1 MVKTIK
7 DKKVFSNSI
16 FNLKNRLYFSKDKK
30 ENIHRETTIFTPIF
44 ILNELAKKK
53 DIEAEFDKN
62 LYNIKYDY
70 EIKNEHN
77 DIHYKNYKTRIR
89 KIYEVLKTFLKQA
102 KKVITEEHSE
112 ELFNFL
118 QKTVLLVD
126 DKMIEFSEFEIL
138 FKRLYKIILSINY
151 QIISLEKISVDSM
164 NETFTSLLEKEI
176 INQKKE
182 IEIYQEEN
190 FNLNIGFLRDE
201 IYKRFM
207 FNELNLKFYN
217 LLIDLQL
224 LSVDEIMYSGFREN
238 NKINVLSKNEEE
250 LEALANNLFYECIVE
265 IDTKKIRFLTDEYP
279 IESLEENFTF
289 EYFDKLKSM
298 DIINVNFEM
307 SEKIDKNIRNSIK
320 TEDIEK
326 IKFAIVCQLLKNNL
340 IDNTKKNILKNI
352 RVVGVEV
359 RPNDRHESGINN
371 NIIFIRLPKL
381 DLEVKLELELV
392 VKVFSRVDK
401 LVFQYSDIR
410 NTETRLKHLDSF
422 RFSNSNM
429 KFKIPTLTK
438 GNNIFFNNF
447 SKYLNKINDSGVAKE
462 ENLNFKFENDK
473 IITNDIVRSVV
484 VNPINIEVIGKTNNV
499 LSKALLKIYLYIY
512 MQCLYL
518 IVNERN
524 KKIDNFVE
532 FVKNLKNFNF
542 DTVRMKMLKYI
553 NYYYYSRYNMKDKFE
568 LNQKVSPKAK
578 ETFNEVEKI
587 INNNYDYLF
596 LSKLSELIYL
606 QILNIFYFNNIVDIE
621 YVRSNELREIL
632 KLDEE
637 KEKEFIRNIVNY
649 FGKYKDKFK
658 EDFSFLDETYEKNEI
673 NKKM

>member
-89 KIYEVLKTFLKQA
+89 RIYEVLKTFLKQA

-138 FKRLYKIILSINY
+138 FKKLYKIILSINY

-250 LEALANNLFYECIVE
+250 LEALANTLFYECIVE

-524 KKIDNFVE
+524 KKIDNFIE

>member
-30 ENIHRETTIFTPIF
+30 ENIHREMTIFTPIF

-89 KIYEVLKTFLKQA
+89 RIYEVLKTFLKQA

-138 FKRLYKIILSINY
+138 FKKLYKIILSINY

-658 EDFSFLDETYEKNEI
+658 EDFSFLDETYEK
-673 NKKM
+673 K

>member
-1 MVKTIK
+1 MVKSIK
-7 DKKVFSNSI
+7 EKKVFSNSI

-77 DIHYKNYKTRIR
+77 DIYYINYKTRIR
-89 KIYEVLKTFLKQA
+89 RIYEVLKTFLKQA

-190 FNLNIGFLRDE
+190 FNVNIGFLRDE

-307 SEKIDKNIRNSIK
+307 SEKIDENIKNSIK

-392 VKVFSRVDK
+392 VKVFSRTDK

-429 KFKIPTLTK
+429 KFKIPTLSK

-484 VNPINIEVIGKTNNV
+484 VNPINIEIIGKTNNV

-542 DTVRMKMLKYI
+542 DTARMKMLKYI
-553 NYYYYSRYNMKDKFE
+553 NYYYYSRYNMRDKFE

-632 KLDEE
+632 KLDEA

-658 EDFSFLDETYEKNEI
+658 EDFSFLDEVYEKDEI

>member
-1 MVKTIK
+1 MVKSIK
-7 DKKVFSNSI
+7 EQKVFSNSI

-53 DIEAEFDKN
+53 EIEAEFDKN

-89 KIYEVLKTFLKQA
+89 RIYEVLKTFLKQA

-164 NETFTSLLEKEI
+164 NETFISLLEKEI

-190 FNLNIGFLRDE
+190 FNVNIGFLRDE

-265 IDTKKIRFLTDEYP
+265 IDTKNIRFLTDEYP

-307 SEKIDKNIRNSIK
+307 SEKIDENIKKSIK

-326 IKFAIVCQLLKNNL
+326 IKFAIVCQLLKKNL

-392 VKVFSRVDK
+392 VKVFSRADK

-429 KFKIPTLTK
+429 KFKIPTLSK

-462 ENLNFKFENDK
+462 ENLNFKFENEK

-484 VNPINIEVIGKTNNV
+484 VNPVNIEVIGKTNNV

-518 IVNERN
+518 MVNERN
-524 KKIDNFVE
+524 KKIDNFIE

-568 LNQKVSPKAK
+568 LNQKVSLKAK

-658 EDFSFLDETYEKNEI
+658 EDFSFLDEVYEKDEI

>member
-77 DIHYKNYKTRIR
+77 DICYKNYKTRIR
-89 KIYEVLKTFLKQA
+89 RIYEVLKTFLKQA

-190 FNLNIGFLRDE
+190 FNVNIGFLRDE

-224 LSVDEIMYSGFREN
+224 LSVDEIMYSGFRESH
-238 NKINVLSKNEEE
+238 KINVLSKNEEE

-265 IDTKKIRFLTDEYP
+265 INTKNIRFLTDEYP

-289 EYFDKLKSM
+289 EYFDKLKLM

-307 SEKIDKNIRNSIK
+307 SEKIDENIRNSIK

-352 RVVGVEV
+352 RVVGVKV
-359 RPNDRHESGINN
+359 RPNNRHESGINN

-392 VKVFSRVDK
+392 VKVFSRADK

-410 NTETRLKHLDSF
+410 NTETRLKYLDSF

-429 KFKIPTLTK
+429 KFKIPTLSK

-447 SKYLNKINDSGVAKE
+447 SRYLNKINDSGVAKE

-532 FVKNLKNFNF
+532 FVKNLKNLNF

-553 NYYYYSRYNMKDKFE
+553 NYYYYSRYNMRDKFE
-568 LNQKVSPKAK
+568 LNQKVSSKAK

-606 QILNIFYFNNIVDIE
+606 QILNIFYFNNIIDIE
-621 YVRSNELREIL
+621 YVRSNELKEIL
-632 KLDEE
+632 KLDEV

-658 EDFSFLDETYEKNEI
+658 EDFSFLDEVYEKNEI

>member
-1 MVKTIK
+1 M
-7 DKKVFSNSI
+7 
-16 FNLKNRLYFSKDKK
+16 
-30 ENIHRETTIFTPIF
+30 
-44 ILNELAKKK
+44 
-53 DIEAEFDKN
+53 
-62 LYNIKYDY
+62 
-70 EIKNEHN
+70 
-77 DIHYKNYKTRIR
+77 
-89 KIYEVLKTFLKQA
+89 
-102 KKVITEEHSE
+102 ITEEHSE

-265 IDTKKIRFLTDEYP
+265 INTKKIRFLTDEYP

-392 VKVFSRVDK
+392 VKVFSRADK

-429 KFKIPTLTK
+429 KFKIPTLSK

-462 ENLNFKFENDK
+462 ENLNFKFENEK

-568 LNQKVSPKAK
+568 LNQKVSLKAK

-658 EDFSFLDETYEKNEI
+658 EDFSFLDEVYEKDEI

>member
-77 DIHYKNYKTRIR
+77 DIHYKNYKTRIKR
-89 KIYEVLKTFLKQA
+89 IYEVLKTFLKQA

-265 IDTKKIRFLTDEYP
+265 INTKKIRFLTDEYP

-568 LNQKVSPKAK
+568 LNQKVSLKAK

>member
-53 DIEAEFDKN
+53 DIETEFDKN

-89 KIYEVLKTFLKQA
+89 RIYEVLKTFLKQA

-138 FKRLYKIILSINY
+138 FKKLYKIILSINY

>member
-89 KIYEVLKTFLKQA
+89 RIYEVLKTFLKQA

-279 IESLEENFTF
+279 IESFEENFTF

-524 KKIDNFVE
+524 KKIDNFIE

>member
-89 KIYEVLKTFLKQA
+89 RIYEVLKTFLKQA

-265 IDTKKIRFLTDEYP
+265 INTKKIRFLTDEYP

-422 RFSNSNM
+422 IFSNSNM

>member
-1 MVKTIK
+1 MAKSIK
-7 DKKVFSNSI
+7 EKKVFSNSI

-89 KIYEVLKTFLKQA
+89 RIYEVLKTFLKQA

-118 QKTVLLVD
+118 QKNVLLVD

-190 FNLNIGFLRDE
+190 FNVNIGFLRDE

-250 LEALANNLFYECIVE
+250 LEVLANNLFYECIVE

-484 VNPINIEVIGKTNNV
+484 VNPVNIEVIGKTNNV

>member
-89 KIYEVLKTFLKQA
+89 RIYEVLKTFLKQA

-138 FKRLYKIILSINY
+138 FKKLYKIILSINY

-524 KKIDNFVE
+524 KKIDNFIE

>member
-1 MVKTIK
+1 MVKSIK
-7 DKKVFSNSI
+7 EKKVFSNSI

-77 DIHYKNYKTRIR
+77 DIYYINYKTRIR
-89 KIYEVLKTFLKQA
+89 RIYEVLKTFLKRA

-190 FNLNIGFLRDE
+190 FNVNIGFLRDE

-307 SEKIDKNIRNSIK
+307 SEKIDENIKNSIK

-392 VKVFSRVDK
+392 VKVFSRTDK

-429 KFKIPTLTK
+429 KFKIPTLSK

-484 VNPINIEVIGKTNNV
+484 VNPINIEIIGKTNNV

-542 DTVRMKMLKYI
+542 DTARMKMLKYI
-553 NYYYYSRYNMKDKFE
+553 NYYYYSRYNMRDKFE

-632 KLDEE
+632 KLDEA

-658 EDFSFLDETYEKNEI
+658 EDFSFLDEVYEKDEI

>member
-89 KIYEVLKTFLKQA
+89 RIYEVLKTFLKQA

-265 IDTKKIRFLTDEYP
+265 INTKKIRFLTDEYP

-392 VKVFSRVDK
+392 VKVFSRADK

-429 KFKIPTLTK
+429 KFKIPTLSK
-438 GNNIFFNNF
+438 GNNIFFDNF

-462 ENLNFKFENDK
+462 ENLNFKFENEK

-568 LNQKVSPKAK
+568 LNQKVSLKAK

-658 EDFSFLDETYEKNEI
+658 EDFSFLDEVYEKDEI

>member
-1 MVKTIK
+1 MVKSIK
-7 DKKVFSNSI
+7 EKKVFSNSI

-89 KIYEVLKTFLKQA
+89 RIYEVLKTFLKQA

-265 IDTKKIRFLTDEYP
+265 INTKKIRFLTDEYP

-401 LVFQYSDIR
+401 LVFQHSDIR

-568 LNQKVSPKAK
+568 LNQKVSLKAK

>member
-89 KIYEVLKTFLKQA
+89 RIYEVLKIFLKQA

-250 LEALANNLFYECIVE
+250 LEVLANNLFYECIVE

-307 SEKIDKNIRNSIK
+307 SEKIDENIRNSIK

>member
-1 MVKTIK
+1 M
-7 DKKVFSNSI
+7 
-16 FNLKNRLYFSKDKK
+16 
-30 ENIHRETTIFTPIF
+30 
-44 ILNELAKKK
+44 
-53 DIEAEFDKN
+53 
-62 LYNIKYDY
+62 
-70 EIKNEHN
+70 
-77 DIHYKNYKTRIR
+77 
-89 KIYEVLKTFLKQA
+89 
-102 KKVITEEHSE
+102 ITEEHSE

-518 IVNERN
+518 MVNERN
-524 KKIDNFVE
+524 KKIDNFIE

-568 LNQKVSPKAK
+568 LNQKVSLKAK

-606 QILNIFYFNNIVDIE
+606 QILNIFYFNNIIDVE
-621 YVRSNELREIL
+621 YIKSNELREIL
-632 KLDEE
+632 KLDEA

-658 EDFSFLDETYEKNEI
+658 EDFSFLDEVYEKDEI

>member
-1 MVKTIK
+1 MVKSIK
-7 DKKVFSNSI
+7 EQKVFSNSI

-89 KIYEVLKTFLKQA
+89 RIYEVLKTFLKQA
-102 KKVITEEHSE
+102 KKVITKEHSE

-164 NETFTSLLEKEI
+164 NETFISLLEKEI

-190 FNLNIGFLRDE
+190 FNVNIGFLRDE

-265 IDTKKIRFLTDEYP
+265 IDTKNIRFLTDEYP

-307 SEKIDKNIRNSIK
+307 SEKIDENIKKSIK

-392 VKVFSRVDK
+392 VKVFSRADK

-429 KFKIPTLTK
+429 KFKIPTLSK

-462 ENLNFKFENDK
+462 ENLNFKFENEK

-518 IVNERN
+518 MVNERN
-524 KKIDNFVE
+524 KKIDNFIE

-553 NYYYYSRYNMKDKFE
+553 NYYYYSRYNMRDKFE
-568 LNQKVSPKAK
+568 LNQKVSSKAK

-632 KLDEE
+632 KLDET

-658 EDFSFLDETYEKNEI
+658 EDFSFLDEVYEKDEI

>member
-1 MVKTIK
+1 MVKSIK
-7 DKKVFSNSI
+7 EKKVFSNSI

-89 KIYEVLKTFLKQA
+89 RIYEVLKTFLKQA

-265 IDTKKIRFLTDEYP
+265 INTKKIRFLTDEYP

-568 LNQKVSPKAK
+568 LNQKVSLKAK

>member
-89 KIYEVLKTFLKQA
+89 RIYEVLKTFLKQA

-250 LEALANNLFYECIVE
+250 LETLANNLFYECIVE

-429 KFKIPTLTK
+429 KLKIPTLTK
-438 GNNIFFNNF
+438 GNNIFSNNF

-524 KKIDNFVE
+524 KKIDNFIE

>member
-7 DKKVFSNSI
+7 DKKAFSNSI

-89 KIYEVLKTFLKQA
+89 RIYEVLKTFLKQA

-352 RVVGVEV
+352 RVVGVEI

>member
-89 KIYEVLKTFLKQA
+89 RIYEVLKTFLKQA

-238 NKINVLSKNEEE
+238 NKINILSKNEEE

-265 IDTKKIRFLTDEYP
+265 INTKKIRFLTDEYP

-359 RPNDRHESGINN
+359 RPKDRHESRINN

>member
-1 MVKTIK
+1 MVKSIK
-7 DKKVFSNSI
+7 EQKVFSNSI

-89 KIYEVLKTFLKQA
+89 RIYEVLKTFLKQA

-164 NETFTSLLEKEI
+164 NETFISLLEKEI

-190 FNLNIGFLRDE
+190 FNVNIGFLRDE

-265 IDTKKIRFLTDEYP
+265 IDTKNIRFLTDEYP

-307 SEKIDKNIRNSIK
+307 SEKIDENIKKSIK

-392 VKVFSRVDK
+392 VKVFSRADK

-429 KFKIPTLTK
+429 KFKIPTLSK

-462 ENLNFKFENDK
+462 ENLNFKFENEK

-484 VNPINIEVIGKTNNV
+484 VNPVNIEVIGKTNNV

-518 IVNERN
+518 MVNERN
-524 KKIDNFVE
+524 KKIDNFIE

-568 LNQKVSPKAK
+568 LNQKVSLKAK

-606 QILNIFYFNNIVDIE
+606 QILNIFYFNNIIDVE
-621 YVRSNELREIL
+621 YIKSNELREIL
-632 KLDEE
+632 KLDEA

-658 EDFSFLDETYEKNEI
+658 EDFSFLDEVYEKDEI

>member
-89 KIYEVLKTFLKQA
+89 RIYEVLKTFLKQA

-279 IESLEENFTF
+279 IESFEENFTF

-524 KKIDNFVE
+524 KKIDNFIE

-658 EDFSFLDETYEKNEI
+658 EDFSFLDEVYEKNEI

>member
-1 MVKTIK
+1 MVKSIK
-7 DKKVFSNSI
+7 EQKVFSNSI

-89 KIYEVLKTFLKQA
+89 RIYEVLKTFLKQA

-112 ELFNFL
+112 ELYNFL

-164 NETFTSLLEKEI
+164 NETFISLLEKEI

-190 FNLNIGFLRDE
+190 FNVNIGFLRDE

-224 LSVDEIMYSGFREN
+224 LSIDEIMYSGFREN

-265 IDTKKIRFLTDEYP
+265 IDTKNIRFLTDEYP

-307 SEKIDKNIRNSIK
+307 SEKIDENIKKSIK

-392 VKVFSRVDK
+392 VKVFSRADK

-410 NTETRLKHLDSF
+410 NTETRLKYLDSF

-429 KFKIPTLTK
+429 KFKIPTLSK

-462 ENLNFKFENDK
+462 ENLNFKFENEK

-518 IVNERN
+518 MVNERN
-524 KKIDNFVE
+524 KKIDNFIE

-553 NYYYYSRYNMKDKFE
+553 NYYYYSRYNMRDKFE
-568 LNQKVSPKAK
+568 LNQKVSSKAK

-632 KLDEE
+632 KLDEA

-658 EDFSFLDETYEKNEI
+658 EDFSFLDEVYEKDEI

>member
-1 MVKTIK
+1 MVKSIK
-7 DKKVFSNSI
+7 EKKVFSNSI

-77 DIHYKNYKTRIR
+77 DIYYINYKTRIR
-89 KIYEVLKTFLKQA
+89 KIYEILKTFLKQA

-190 FNLNIGFLRDE
+190 FNVNIGFLRDE

-250 LEALANNLFYECIVE
+250 LEVLANNLFYECIVE

-307 SEKIDKNIRNSIK
+307 SEKIDENIKNSIK

-392 VKVFSRVDK
+392 VKVFSRTDK

-429 KFKIPTLTK
+429 KFKIPTLSK

-484 VNPINIEVIGKTNNV
+484 VNPINIEIIGKTNNV

-553 NYYYYSRYNMKDKFE
+553 NYYYYSRYNMRDKFE

-632 KLDEE
+632 KLDEA

-658 EDFSFLDETYEKNEI
+658 EDFSFLDEVYEKDEI

>member
-1 MVKTIK
+1 MVKSIK
-7 DKKVFSNSI
+7 EKKVFSNSI

-77 DIHYKNYKTRIR
+77 DIYYKNYKTRIR
-89 KIYEVLKTFLKQA
+89 RIYEVLKTFLKQA

-190 FNLNIGFLRDE
+190 FNVNIGFLRDE

-307 SEKIDKNIRNSIK
+307 SEKIDENIKKSIK

-392 VKVFSRVDK
+392 VKVFSRADK

-429 KFKIPTLTK
+429 KFKIPTLSK

-462 ENLNFKFENDK
+462 ENLNFKFENEK

-518 IVNERN
+518 MVNERN
-524 KKIDNFVE
+524 KKIDNFIE

-553 NYYYYSRYNMKDKFE
+553 NYYYYSRYNMRDKFE

-632 KLDEE
+632 KLDEA

-658 EDFSFLDETYEKNEI
+658 EDFSFLDEVYEKDEI